1 MQKKSFKPPSM
12 AVKLQGETKSMNTE
26 NVAPNRE
33 YKDRLFKAIYGRNTE
48 QSKKWRLELYN
59 ALNGTNYKNPEDI
72 ELTTIENV
80 IYITMKNDV
89 SFLIGD
95 EMNLFEQQSTFNPNM
110 PLRGLMY
117 FAQLYQM
124 NISKRG
130 LDLFGTTLVKIPSP
144 KFVVFYIGD
153 TDCPDV
159 VKFKLSDAFEHK
171 QTNNEFEWTATML
184 NINLGHNKSLHKNC
198 KSLYAYSKYIDSV
211 KKNLK
216 KMPRQQAIECAVNQA
231 IDEKLLDG
239 FFKDQKMEVM
249 NMSLTEFDQEEYDRN
264 RRREGREEGL
274 IQGERK
280 AKIEAARNALSMNLS
295 VEQVA
300 QITDL
305 PLEEVLALKEQK

>member
-1 MQKKSFKPPSM
+1 M
-12 AVKLQGETKSMNTE
+12 MNLE
-26 NVAPNRE
+26 ILNQNRQ
-33 YKDRLFKAIYGRNTE
+33 YKDRLFKAIFGRDNE

-59 ALNGTNYKNPEDI
+59 ALNGTSYDNPNDI

-130 LDLFGTTLVKIPSP
+130 LDLFGKNIVKIPAP

-153 TDCPDV
+153 ADFPDL
-159 VKFKLSDAFEHK
+159 VKLKLSDAFEHK
-171 QTNNEFEWTATML
+171 KNNQDNNEFEWTATML
-184 NINLGHNKSLHKNC
+184 NINLGHNDLLHKNC
-198 KSLYAYSKYIDSV
+198 KSLYAYSKYIDSI
-211 KKNLK
+211 KQNLQ
-216 KMPRQQAIECAVNQA
+216 KMPRQEAIEKAVDEA
-231 IDEKLLDG
+231 ISEKLLDG
-239 FFKDQKMEVM
+239 FFKDQRMEVM

-264 RRREGREEGL
+264 RRREGREEGAHD
-274 IQGERK
+274 K
-280 AKIEAARNALSMNLS
+280 AIEATTALLKENIAP
-295 VEQVA
+295 EIIA
-300 QITDL
+300 KCEKL
-305 PLEEVLALKEQK
+305 PLETVLELQKQISD